1 MLFEDPVDV
10 GDVGQVHLVAAHL
23 VEGLVD
29 LGDDFLAALDG
40 VVVGFVEVV
49 GGCVGELDEGVR
61 GQLADNAVRHLL
73 GNVHL
78 VVLHGGRT
86 EQRHLHFNFS

>member
-1 MLFEDPVDV
+1 MLFEDAFDV
-10 GDVGQVHLVAAHL
+10 GDVGEVEGVAAHL
-23 VEGLVD
+23 AEGLVD

-40 VVVGFVEVV
+40 VVVGLVEVV

-61 GQLADNAVRHLL
+61 RQLADHAVRHLL
-73 GNVHL
+73 RDVHL
-78 VVLHGGRT
+78 VVLHRFRT